1 MTTAGDLARHYAEL
15 GLSTADTLPPRRSHA
30 DPWGSVLPPLHL
42 TSEQQRIFK
51 RVSPHALCLVGTDA
65 PISAARWDAATGQP
79 LNRIG
84 DNRGVWPMRLAKTG
98 SHRDTVTDSYNKSPV
113 FVIGVQMRFWLPS
126 DEHVKRL
133 AAEIEEL
140 LRYLS
145 EQAMGTPLIN
155 GFLDLGADLHLP
167 TLEGEILSRAER
179 HRWPCRTD
187 AELVRWLE
195 AIRREEQLL
204 DEIEGRR

>member
-1 MTTAGDLARHYAEL
+1 MMNARELAALYGITTAEMLA
-15 GLSTADTLPPRRSHA
+15 PKRSGTEG
-30 DPWGSVLPPLHL
+30 WGSVLPALQL
-42 TSEQQRIFK
+42 TSEQLKFFK
-51 RVSPHALCLVGTDA
+51 RVSPHALCLVGTDV
-65 PISAARWDAATGQP
+65 PVSSARWDAATGQP

-140 LRYLS
+140 LGYLS

-155 GFLDLGADLHLP
+155 GFMDLGADLHLP
-167 TLEGEILSRAER
+167 NLEGEILSRAER

-195 AIRREEQLL
+195 HIRREEQLL
-204 DEIEGRR
+204 DELESVR